1 MPRRAPWLCGGLCGV
16 LLLWGTAPGR
26 VWGDVVHLSDGK
38 MLEGIITQESETH
51 VQVQVAWQGHVT
63 LNRGAIVSV
72 TRADEA
78 TQQQLLDRWK
88 REFTADHER
97 QEARKAFEVSQRERG
112 LVKHQGEWVTTDELA
127 FHQAQLQLEAAEEA
141 RKALEQELEQ
151 LKKRVATLEEE
162 NAALQEEVRRQKRWW
177 FTRPR
182 IIFQQPDE

>member
-1 MPRRAPWLCGGLCGV
+1 MAHNHHILYLP
-16 LLLWGTAPGR
+16 LLLILFCIAGCDGCGNKRGEKEAPTSR
-26 VWGDVVHLSDGK
+26 
-38 MLEGIITQESETH
+38 
-51 VQVQVAWQGHVT
+51 
-63 LNRGAIVSV
+63 
-72 TRADEA
+72 
-78 TQQQLLDRWK
+78 QQQLLDRWK

-162 NAALQEEVRRQKRWW
+162 NAALQEEVRRQIEEQE
-177 FTRPR
+177 TS
-182 IIFQQPDE
+182 